1 MILHIMT
8 RLHARHSDLMTVL
21 GLRGYRITAPR
32 KMLAGLME
40 RKREGFTAEMLC
52 EELPSVGRA
61 TVFRTIKLFVEV
73 GALCKLATMDG
84 AAAYILCRVGH
95 HHHHH
100 TVCIICGSVEDL
112 RLGTVERMIGTM
124 SEDFPEQVVGHSFE
138 LYVDCK
144 NCPRNN
150 KS

>member
-1 MILHIMT
+1 M
-8 RLHARHSDLMTVL
+8 AVL

-32 KMLAGLME
+32 RMIAGLME

-84 AAAYILCRVGH
+84 ASAYILCRVGH
-95 HHHHH
+95 HHH
-100 TVCIICGSVEDL
+100 TVCIRCGSVEDV
-112 RLGTVERMIGTM
+112 RLGTVERLLHAIG
-124 SEDFPEQVVGHSFE
+124 DDLPGKVVGHSIE
-138 LYVDCK
+138 LFVDCK
-144 NCPRNN
+144 SCPSDS